1 MLSSDKS
8 GLLQSFLGGL
18 PGQIA
23 TRLAMAVEVDR
34 LMDGHALPHE
44 DILCGLR
51 PSLRQD
57 HANRPPTPLRL
68 FCHPF
73 QDLLICAPRQTKQK
87 AAIAREVL
95 VPVWNW
101 ISQTLLPVEAAAY
114 TAECKALVLG
124 KKPDAAA
131 ERATQFWPV
140 AAAAVTAALSSEA
153 GRAEAKKILGD
164 DAAVEDAREMG
175 LLLSAGP
182 QIQKIQKILTKP
194 APAFTEN
201 LVWDVR
207 AIYDGL
213 LDSHPDV
220 APYIAVIAMNR
231 LAKPWE
237 ALRLPML
244 ITRHTDDTLIAKTD
258 MGLVGEILF
267 ARMDIL
273 KTSIQRTRHPLFDAE
288 ILLEEVRVFAGL
300 SSHIVKEIEIKRGG
314 EWGKRLMDERA
325 EIGRV
330 METFMDRAPR
340 EFGAALPMQKATGAD
355 FSKPVSTEKREMAL
369 RYARLVAGSRD
380 FGAAASFAAKQKAI
394 FEELCT
400 MLQRYNEGLVTA
412 LKAANPER
420 AENVQTQLELCAQ
433 LTVIL
438 FGKQDAELL
447 HRRARA
453 AQSAA
458 A

>member
-1 MLSSDKS
+1 MLSSDKT

-57 HANRPPTPLRL
+57 HADRPPTPLRL

-73 QDLLICAPRQTKQK
+73 QDLLICAPRQAKQK
-87 AAIAREVL
+87 AAIARSTL
-95 VPVWNW
+95 IPAWNW

-114 TAECKALVLG
+114 TAECKKLVLG
-124 KKPDAAA
+124 KKLDAAL

-140 AAAAVTAALSSEA
+140 AAAAIIAALASEA
-153 GRAEAKKILGD
+153 GRSAAQKILGD
-164 DAAVEDAREMG
+164 GASVEDAHEMG

-182 QIQKIQKILTKP
+182 QIQKIQGILSKP
-194 APAFTEN
+194 TASFTES

-220 APYIAVIAMNR
+220 APYVAVIAMNR

-267 ARMDIL
+267 DRMDSL
-273 KTSIQRTRHPLFDAE
+273 KTSIQRTRHPLFDGE
-288 ILLEEVRVFAGL
+288 ILMEEVRVFAGL
-300 SSHIVKEIEIKRGG
+300 SSHIVKEIELKRDG
-314 EWGKRLMDERA
+314 EWGKRLLAERV
-325 EIGRV
+325 EIGQV
-330 METFMDRAPR
+330 MESFMDRAPK
-340 EFGAALPMQKATGAD
+340 EFGAALPTQKATGAD
-355 FSKPVSTEKREMAL
+355 FNKPVSAEKREMAL
-369 RYARLVAGSRD
+369 RYARLVSGSRN
-380 FGAAASFAAKQKAI
+380 FAAAASFGAKQKAI
-394 FEELCT
+394 YEDLCT
-400 MLQRYNEGLVTA
+400 ALQRYNEDLVNA
-412 LKAANPER
+412 LKAANPAR
-420 AENVQTQLELCAQ
+420 AENVQAQ
-433 LTVIL
+433 LALCGQLTAIL
-438 FGKQDAELL
+438 FSNEEAELL
-447 HRRARA
+447 NRRARA
-453 AQSAA
+453 AQAA
-458 A
+458 AA

>member
-1 MLSSDKS
+1 MLSSDKT

-68 FCHPF
+68 FCYPF
-73 QDLLICAPRQTKQK
+73 QDLLVCAPRETKQK
-87 AAIAREVL
+87 GAIARSTL
-95 VPVWNW
+95 VPAWNW
-101 ISQTLLPVEAAAY
+101 ISLTLLPAEASAY

-124 KKPDAAA
+124 KKLDAAR
-131 ERATQFWPV
+131 ERATQFWPL
-140 AAAAVTAALSSEA
+140 AAVAITTALSTDA
-153 GRAEAKKILGD
+153 GRAAAQKILGD
-164 DAAVEDAREMG
+164 AFAVEDAREMG

-182 QIQKIQKILTKP
+182 QIQKIQDILDKP
-194 APAFTEN
+194 TAAFTES

-207 AIYDGL
+207 AIYEGL

-220 APYIAVIAMNR
+220 APYVAVIAMNR

-267 ARMDIL
+267 DRMDML

-288 ILLEEVRVFAGL
+288 ILMEEVRVFAGL
-300 SSHIVKEIEIKRGG
+300 SSHIVKEIELKRDG
-314 EWGKRLMDERA
+314 EWGKRLLAERV
-325 EIGRV
+325 EIGQV
-330 METFMDRAPR
+330 METFMDRAPK
-340 EFGAALPMQKATGAD
+340 EFNAALPTQKGTGAD
-355 FSKPVSTEKREMAL
+355 FSKPLSAEKREMAL
-369 RYARLVAGSRD
+369 RYARLVSGSRD
-380 FGAAASFAAKQKAI
+380 FAAAASFAAKQKAI
-394 FEELCT
+394 YEDLCT
-400 MLQRYNEGLVTA
+400 ALKRYNEDLVNA
-412 LKAANPER
+412 LKAANPAR
-420 AENVQTQLELCAQ
+420 AEIVQAQVELCSQ
-433 LTVIL
+433 LTTIL
-438 FGKQDAELL
+438 FSNEEAELL
-447 HRRARA
+447 RRRVRA
-453 AQSAA
+453 AQAA
-458 A
+458 AA

>member
-1 MLSSDKS
+1 MLSSDKT

-51 PSLRQD
+51 PTLRQD

-68 FCHPF
+68 FCLPF
-73 QDLLICAPRQTKQK
+73 QDLLSCAPREAKQK
-87 AAIAREVL
+87 AAIARGTL
-95 VPVWNW
+95 VPAWNW
-101 ISQTLLPVEAAAY
+101 ISLTLLPVEAAAF

-124 KKPDAAA
+124 KKMPEALA
-131 ERATQFWPV
+131 RATQFWPQ
-140 AAAAVTAALSSEA
+140 AATAITQALSSEA
-153 GRAEAKKILGD
+153 GCAAAQKALGD
-164 DAAVEDAREMG
+164 AFAVEDAREMG

-182 QIQKIQKILTKP
+182 QIQKIQDILPKP
-194 APAFTEN
+194 TAAFTES
-201 LVWDVR
+201 LVWEIR

-220 APYIAVIAMNR
+220 APYVAVIAMNR

-267 ARMDIL
+267 DRMDML

-288 ILLEEVRVFAGL
+288 ILMEEVRIFAGL
-300 SSHIVKEIEIKRGG
+300 SSHIVKEIELKRGG
-314 EWGKRLMDERA
+314 EWGKRLLAERA
-325 EIGRV
+325 EIGKV
-330 METFMDRAPR
+330 MEGFMDRAPK
-340 EFGAALPMQKATGAD
+340 EFGAALPTQKGTGAD
-355 FSKPVSTEKREMAL
+355 FSRPVSADKREMAL
-369 RYARLVAGSRD
+369 RYARLVSGSRN
-380 FGAAASFAAKQKAI
+380 FAAAASFAARQKAI
-394 FEELCT
+394 YDDLCT
-400 MLQRYNEGLVTA
+400 TLRRYNEDLVTA
-412 LKAANPER
+412 LKAANPAR
-420 AENVQTQLELCAQ
+420 AEVVQAQ
-433 LTVIL
+433 LDLCGQLTAIL
-438 FGKQDAELL
+438 FSDEEAELL
-447 HRRARA
+447 RRRARA
-453 AQSAA
+453 AQAA
-458 A
+458 AA